1 MRALAD
7 LVARWRTPT
16 PHMARTPAE
25 QDACVLCGTS
35 TAPMAEF
42 DQDGVC
48 DNCGYHHAL
57 SARAR
62 IALLADPGSFRET
75 HASTTAIDPLSFD
88 DEGRYRKQLREAF
101 RRTGLREAVITGTC
115 RIHERPAMLIVLDF
129 GFLGGSMGVVVG
141 ERVARAFEDATK
153 RKLPVISIISS
164 SGMRMQEG
172 LLALLQMPKT
182 AAAARRHHRG
192 GLAHFVI
199 LGNPS
204 TGGVYA
210 SFANLADV
218 MIGEPA
224 ALVGFASLRVVEQLE
239 GKALPPEAHTAE
251 AHLAHGL
258 IDLVVTRRRQRD
270 LLVSLLDLTAPTF
283 RLELTRPL
291 EPLVR
296 RTRPPATPF
305 QEVELARHEQRPSA
319 LDYIGRIAAT
329 FVEIRGDRTTG
340 DDAAVVAGF
349 ANLGGEA
356 VMLIGQQ
363 RSEAAHRPP
372 TIQPAGFRKAA
383 RAMRLAEK
391 FNLPV
396 IALIDTRGALASREA
411 EEHGVGNAMADC
423 LATASELKTPILAI
437 IIGEGG
443 SEAAIA
449 FGHADRVL
457 MLEHAVFSIASPE
470 AAATALYRDASR
482 AGEVADAL
490 RLTAFDAQDLGV
502 VDRII
507 PEPLGGAHKDHD
519 AAAAALKAA
528 VLQDLTSLCRTRTSR
543 LLRDRYRKYRRTRGY
558 QNFFRVSLGRNLT
571 DLRASLG
578 AGRRRLLPRFGRS
591 RHAHRHEPDDE
602 IAEIPVD

>member
-1 MRALAD
+1 
-7 LVARWRTPT
+7 
-16 PHMARTPAE
+16 
-25 QDACVLCGTS
+25 
-35 TAPMAEF
+35 
-42 DQDGVC
+42 
-48 DNCGYHHAL
+48 
-57 SARAR
+57 
-62 IALLADPGSFRET
+62 
-75 HASTTAIDPLSFD
+75 
-88 DEGRYRKQLREAF
+88 
-101 RRTGLREAVITGTC
+101 
-115 RIHERPAMLIVLDF
+115 
-129 GFLGGSMGVVVG
+129 MGVVVG

-182 AAAARRHHRG
+182 AAAAAVRRHHRG

-470 AAATALYRDASR
+470 AAGHGALYRDASR

-507 PEPLGGAHKDHD
+507 PEPLG
-519 AAAAALKAA
+519 AAP
-528 VLQDLTSLCRTRTSR
+528 TRTM
-543 LLRDRYRKYRRTRGY
+543 T
-558 QNFFRVSLGRNLT
+558 
-571 DLRASLG
+571 
-578 AGRRRLLPRFGRS
+578 P
-591 RHAHRHEPDDE
+591 P
-602 IAEIPVD
+602 PPP

>member
-42 DQDGVC
+42 NQDGVC
-48 DNCGYHHAL
+48 DHCGYHHAL
-57 SARAR
+57 SAHAR
-62 IALLADPGSFRET
+62 ISLLADPESFRET
-75 HASTTAIDPLSFD
+75 HASTTAIDPLAFD
-88 DEGRYRKQLREAF
+88 DEGEYRKQLREAF

-115 RIHERPAMLIVLDF
+115 RIHERPTMLIVLDF

-153 RKLPVISIISS
+153 RKLPVISVISS

-199 LGNPS
+199 LANPS

-305 QEVELARHEQRPSA
+305 QEVELARHEQRPAA
-319 LDYIGRIAAT
+319 LDYIGRIAET

-340 DDAAVVAGF
+340 DDAAVVSGF
-349 ANLGGEA
+349 ANFGGEA

-363 RSEAAHRPP
+363 RSEAARQPP

-443 SEAAIA
+443 SEAAIT

-470 AAATALYRDASR
+470 AAATALYSDASR

-528 VLQDLTSLCRTRTSR
+528 VLQDLTSLCRARTSR

-571 DLRASLG
+571 DLRTSLG
-578 AGRRRLLPRFGRS
+578 AGRRRLLPRVGHS
-591 RHAHRHEPDDE
+591 RHAHRDEPDDE